1 MVDHFKLNHKYIFER
16 NLNFLSNKFEEQ
28 KPARSMPRSFLI
40 KKVEKVVT
48 GFFPWNPDT
57 LVEGCCL
64 QYQTADEVDCNTDV
78 EFFGS
83 EKGKNLLIINACF
96 FLRLV
101 FIVFLRNSLFAI
113 LIGC

>member
-1 MVDHFKLNHKYIFER
+1 
-16 NLNFLSNKFEEQ
+16 
-28 KPARSMPRSFLI
+28 MPRSFLI

-83 EKGKNLLIINACF
+83 EKGKNLSIINACF
-96 FLRLV
+96 FFKTRFYSYITQFTFCYTYWLLV
-101 FIVFLRNSLFAI
+101 F
-113 LIGC
+113 